1 MPQIFIDMDGV
12 VADFDQGVAQA
23 LNISSQELAQV
34 KSSGRWGKTHWDR
47 LVAEYPRIYRILPK
61 MAKADKMIELAVKFR
76 DDLNWELRMLTAVP
90 KDNDVPDAFRDKI
103 NWMSEQYPGIPVWF
117 GPYSRDKSHHCRSGD
132 ILVDDRKDNCENW
145 RAAGGLAIRV
155 TDDYDLALE
164 QLNTVYLNLKSK

>member
-12 VADFDQGVAQA
+12 VADFDRGVAQA

-34 KSSGRWGKTHWDR
+34 KSLGRWDKTHWDR
-47 LVAEYPRIYRILPK
+47 LVSEYPRLYRILPK
-61 MAKADKMIELAVKFR
+61 MAKADKMIGLAMKFR
-76 DDLNWELRMLTAVP
+76 DNLNWELRMLTAVP

-103 NWMSEQYPGIPVWF
+103 GWMADHYPEIPVWF

-145 RAAGGLAIRV
+145 RSAGGLAIRV

-164 QLNTVYLNLKSK
+164 QLNAVYLNLKSK